1 MYSRAF
7 GNSIESDGVLHE
19 MERRYEENAAAEV
32 PAMAHGRE
40 EHPIRERERERER
53 GFDLKRMFKNINI
66 EDLLLIAIGILLLLD
81 GEPDNDIL
89 IIAIVFLLFF

>member
-7 GNSIESDGVLHE
+7 GNGIESDGILHE
-19 MERRYEENAAAEV
+19 VERRYDEGSAQEV
-32 PAMAHGRE
+32 PAMAPHSVEASARGRL
-40 EHPIRERERERER
+40 
-53 GFDLKRMFKNINI
+53 DLGRIFKNVNI
-66 EDLLLIAIGILLLLD
+66 EDLLLLAIGVLLLLD

>member
-7 GNSIESDGVLHE
+7 GNGIESDGVLHE
-19 MERRYEENAAAEV
+19 MERRYEESAAAEAPV
-32 PAMAHGRE
+32 MARGHD
-40 EHPIRERERERER
+40 EHPVREHER
-53 GFDLKRMFKNINI
+53 GFDLKRIFKNISI